1 MLFVTNFTCESNL
14 MFGMCAD
21 GVCAVQT
28 GLINGLE
35 RGLEVAYEQD
45 PCSPCVGDMNNTSA
59 H

>member
-1 MLFVTNFTCESNL
+1 

-28 GLINGLE
+28 GLITGLE
-35 RGLEVAYEQD
+35 RGLEDAYEQD
-45 PCSPCVGDMNNTSA
+45 PCSPCVGDMNKTSA